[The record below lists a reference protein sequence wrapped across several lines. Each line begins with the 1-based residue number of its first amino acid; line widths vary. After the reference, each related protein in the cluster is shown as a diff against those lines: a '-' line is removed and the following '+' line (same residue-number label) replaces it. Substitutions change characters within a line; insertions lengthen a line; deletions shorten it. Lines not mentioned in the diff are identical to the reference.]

1 MADRYCGNCGQ
12 ELSADNRFCPGC
24 GRPVHETA
32 IVPTPEADVAVPPLP
47 DQREAGSEVGTT
59 DKKRGR
65 LSRWGWALIVLVVL
79 WFVSLGAGAPDSFMG
94 LLSLI
99 LLIVL
104 TVFVVRKLPRGNP
117 VQRPDPNAGIFVA
130 TPDEILSGL
139 MAHMTSRGYSLDSGF
154 GTTVKFS
161 HRIPPNPLVGIFL
174 LLLGII
180 PGVLYFLLAGSTMH
194 CGATA
199 YRTDEGTRVTV
210 NGPDIEGMR
219 EITHYL
225 DGVRGAGLR

>member
-12 ELSADNRFCPGC
+12 ELSSDHRFCPGC

-32 IVPTPEADVAVPPLP
+32 IVPTPEADVPVPPPP
-47 DQREAGSEVGTT
+47 DQREPNSDAAATT
-59 DKKRGR
+59 KTRGK
-65 LSRWGWALIVLVVL
+65 LSGRGWALIVLPVLWVVSAVAEAPEGLTGVIGFGFFVVL
-79 WFVSLGAGAPDSFMG
+79 LAP
-94 LLSLI
+94 
-99 LLIVL
+99 
-104 TVFVVRKLPRGNP
+104 VVRRVMRGNP
-117 VQRPDPNAGIFVA
+117 IQRPDTNAGTFDA
-130 TPDEILSGL
+130 KPDEILSGL

-161 HRIPPNPLVGIFL
+161 HRIPPNPLVGLFL

-180 PGVLYFLLAGSTMH
+180 PGILYFMLAGSSMH

-199 YRTDEGTRVTV
+199 FRTDEGTRITI

-219 EITHYL
+219 EITRYL
-225 DGVRGAGLR
+225 DGVRGAESS

>member
-1 MADRYCGNCGQ
+1 MADRYCANCGQ
-12 ELSADNRFCPGC
+12 ELSLDYRFCPGC

-32 IVPTPEADVAVPPLP
+32 VVPTPEADVAVPPLP
-47 DQREAGSEVGTT
+47 EQHEPSSEAGTT
-59 DKKRGR
+59 DKKHGR
-65 LSRWGWALIVLVVL
+65 LSGRGWALIVFSVLWIASITANAPPGFAGVFALGFVVVL
-79 WFVSLGAGAPDSFMG
+79 LASV
-94 LLSLI
+94 I
-99 LLIVL
+99 RRV
-104 TVFVVRKLPRGNP
+104 PRGTP
-117 VQRPDPNAGIFVA
+117 VQRPDPNAGIFAA

-161 HRIPPNPLVGIFL
+161 HRIPPNPLVGLFL

-199 YRTDEGTRVTV
+199 FRTDKGTRITV

-219 EITHYL
+219 EITRYL
-225 DGVRGAGLR
+225 DGIRGAESG